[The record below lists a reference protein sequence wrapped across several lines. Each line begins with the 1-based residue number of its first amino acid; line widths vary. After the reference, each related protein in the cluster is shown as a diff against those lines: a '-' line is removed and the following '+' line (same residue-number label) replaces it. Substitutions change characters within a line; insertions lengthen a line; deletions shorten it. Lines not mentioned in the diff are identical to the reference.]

1 MLRFTSLPKSPRVA
15 PLRHQQ
21 DGSSPPTA
29 LAPESPPGSRQLLW
43 NRMLLS
49 ILALSLL
56 WGTSLNAAPLILSF
70 FVNLPPA
77 TFPIQVCRTAAR
89 EIHAQATAYKQC
101 AAHQMLACDRDLD
114 EAVRKESARSKRAHE
129 QNIARLEL
137 AESLHR

>member
-1 MLRFTSLPKSPRVA
+1 
-15 PLRHQQ
+15 
-21 DGSSPPTA
+21 
-29 LAPESPPGSRQLLW
+29 
-43 NRMLLS
+43 MLLS

-56 WGTSLNAAPLILSF
+56 WGTSLNAASLIMSF

-101 AAHQMLACDRDLD
+101 AARQMLACDRDLD
-114 EAVRKESARSKRAHE
+114 EAVRKESARSKWAHE